1 MLDQLPPSDRQT
13 CRYTQLGMRSPGLRK
28 LIIPAS
34 TAPVPLTVSISIS
47 FSLVQPFQV
56 LSHLRHEVAKFTG
69 TVTNRVLGERKAASG
84 TGVGQESSALA
95 CRP

>member
-34 TAPVPLTVSISIS
+34 TAPVPLTVSIS
-47 FSLVQPFQV
+47 FSLVQPFV

-69 TVTNRVLGERKAASG
+69 TVTIGCLAKASKAASG